1 MYKNISDKGTI
12 CSVPI
17 INPRL
22 LTRLFVIYLLGD
34 FNFVQYF
41 DGHDMGGISE
51 L

>member
-17 INPRL
+17 ISLRI

-41 DGHDMGGISE
+41 DRHGMIGISE